1 MITWNVL
8 CARTD
13 LAVTR
18 RAEDHRCPREGQFS
32 RWKGFVPHV
41 KPLAA
46 CALLLFLAGCATAPP
61 RQNMPDA
68 VVVPPALP
76 SAEVIVRVFP
86 GESPPG
92 APQNQDGKALTLMQA
107 RRIALEK
114 NPSFAEYAA
123 HRAAAN
129 AEVLQALAYPNPDFE
144 IGPELLPNLFLPIEP
159 PAKRQTRAAAA
170 EAAKP
175 VVDRSE
181 EQFRAALSADV
192 AKAYWTVLHAERAV
206 ELAKEALHTEQE
218 IEQVVGRRVDA
229 GEVPEIDRIRA
240 QVETLKASRTV
251 QEQQRRNT
259 SARVILN
266 TLCGRSLPS
275 DFTLADH
282 LDQALG
288 GADAEQARQIALA
301 QHPALRRL
309 DAVLKQKELAI
320 AREQKALQPNLRLGI
335 PLGLEVPARDRNK
348 GGIAA
353 AEAELQEVRAER
365 ARIQQEVERDVE
377 TGVQTYEGAR
387 EQRAAFEGGLR
398 AAAAESLH
406 IETTMYEEGEVDL
419 LQLLDVRRTAR
430 QTEAEY
436 LQALYDAQVARI
448 ELERA
453 IGAGGLA
460 E

>member
-1 MITWNVL
+1 MHRLIGV
-8 CARTD
+8 RTTC
-13 LAVTR
+13 LI
-18 RAEDHRCPREGQFS
+18 
-32 RWKGFVPHV
+32 
-41 KPLAA
+41 A
-46 CALLLFLAGCATAPP
+46 CAALLVMAGCATVPPSVQAPP
-61 RQNMPDA
+61 EPA
-68 VVVPPALP
+68 VAPPALP
-76 SAEVIVRVFP
+76 SVDIITRVFP
-86 GESPPG
+86 GESPP
-92 APQNQDGKALTLMQA
+92 KAAQEAGGTTLTLAQV
-107 RRIALEK
+107 RQIALEK

-175 VVDRSE
+175 VVERSE
-181 EQFRAALSADV
+181 EQFRAALTADV

-206 ELAKEALHTEQE
+206 ELAKEALRTEQE

-251 QEQQRRNT
+251 QEQQRQNT

-275 DFTLADH
+275 GFVLADR

-288 GADAEQARQIALA
+288 EANAEQARQIALA
-301 QHPALRRL
+301 QHPVLRRL
-309 DAVLKQKELAI
+309 DAVLKQKELII
-320 AREQKALQPNLRLGI
+320 AREQKAWQPNLRLGL
-335 PLGLEVPARDRNK
+335 PLGLEVPVRNRNQ

-353 AEAELQEVRAER
+353 AQAELQEAQAER

-398 AAAAESLH
+398 SAAAESLR

-453 IGAGGLA
+453 IGVGGLA

>member
-1 MITWNVL
+1 MKCV
-8 CARTD
+8 
-13 LAVTR
+13 
-18 RAEDHRCPREGQFS
+18 
-32 RWKGFVPHV
+32 
-41 KPLAA
+41 AA
-46 CALLLFLAGCATAPP
+46 CAALLILAGCATVPP
-61 RQNMPDA
+61 SGHPPPDA
-68 VVVPPALP
+68 VAAPPALP
-76 SAEVIVRVFP
+76 SAEVIARVFP
-86 GESPPG
+86 GEGPLKAAQEAGG
-92 APQNQDGKALTLMQA
+92 AALTLA
-107 RRIALEK
+107 RVRQIALEK

-123 HRAAAN
+123 RRAAAN
-129 AEVLQALAYPNPDFE
+129 AEVLQALAYPNPDIEFDL
-144 IGPELLPNLFLPIEP
+144 GFLPSLFLPVEP
-159 PAKRQTRAAAA
+159 PAKRHTRAAAA
-170 EAAKP
+170 EAAGP

-181 EQFRAALSADV
+181 DQFRAALAADV
-192 AKAYWTVLHAERAV
+192 AKAYCTVLYSERAAA
-206 ELAKEALHTEQE
+206 LAREALHTEQE

-229 GEVPEIDRIRA
+229 GEAPEIDRIRA

-251 QEQQRRNT
+251 QAQQRQNAT
-259 SARVILN
+259 ARVILN
-266 TLCGRSLPS
+266 TLCGRELPP
-275 DFTLADH
+275 DFTLADQ
-282 LDQALG
+282 LDQALA
-288 GADAEQARQIALA
+288 GADMEQARAIALA

-320 AREQKALQPNLRLGI
+320 QREQKAWQPDVRVGV
-335 PLGLEVPARDRNK
+335 PLGLELPLRDRNK

-353 AEAELQEVRAER
+353 AQAELQGVQAER
-365 ARIQQEVERDVE
+365 ARIRQEVQRDVE

-398 AAAAESLH
+398 ASSAESLR

-453 IGAGGLA
+453 IGVGGLA

>member
-1 MITWNVL
+1 MNRTRLKCPAV
-8 CARTD
+8 CA
-13 LAVTR
+13 A
-18 RAEDHRCPREGQFS
+18 
-32 RWKGFVPHV
+32 
-41 KPLAA
+41 
-46 CALLLFLAGCATAPP
+46 LLFLAGCATVPSRQAPP
-61 RQNMPDA
+61 DA
-68 VVVPPALP
+68 ACPGPPALP
-76 SAEVIVRVFP
+76 TAEIITRVFP
-86 GESPPG
+86 GETLPP
-92 APQNQDGKALTLMQA
+92 AAQVPENTALTRAQA
-107 RRIALEK
+107 QQLALKK

-240 QVETLKASRTV
+240 QVETLKASRAV

-259 SARVILN
+259 SARAILN

-275 DFTLADH
+275 GFTLADH

-288 GADAEQARQIALA
+288 EADAGQAREIALA
-301 QHPALRRL
+301 QHPVLRRL

-320 AREQKALQPNLRLGI
+320 AREEKAWQPNLRLGI
-335 PLGLEVPARDRNK
+335 PLGLEVPARDRNQ

-353 AEAELQEVRAER
+353 AQAELQEVQAER

-436 LQALYDAQVARI
+436 LQALYDAQVART

-453 IGAGGLA
+453 IGAGGLV